1 MWERS
6 SSYPKVCNN
15 PGSCTLLHAHVCKK
29 HFECLVCNVKGFL
42 FQLFYLDCGAG
53 IGRVTKNLLLPLFD
67 TVDMVEQNPDFLEK
81 AKDYLVSLVSFRSV
95 THLSCH
101 QSGVEIN
108 VILTSWKS

>member
-6 SSYPKVCNN
+6 ISYSKVCKE
-15 PGSCTLLHAHVCKK
+15 PLKLYIVACTCMQNIICMSSMYCKK
-29 HFECLVCNVKGFL
+29 VSFSI
-42 FQLFYLDCGAG
+42 YLDCGAG

-67 TVDMVEQNPDFLEK
+67 TVDMVEQNPEFLEK

-101 QSGVEIN
+101 QSGVEIQ
-108 VILTSWKS
+108 I